1 MCVETVRREGF
12 GLGVVVG
19 LIWGLR
25 DWEAAVMMPRPQA
38 CALGR
43 CCVWRLIEFDNFR
56 F

>member
-43 CCVWRLIEFDNFR
+43 CCGSVM
-56 F
+56 